1 MREERRRRDI
11 NFGGGG
17 VEGNAARQGLRTAG
31 VESGPPHLFSMNE
44 ERLEQPFVDALWD
57 ALKKQAC
64 CNPATAVRIVILTKK
79 DLEAALGEMGM

>member
-1 MREERRRRDI
+1 
-11 NFGGGG
+11 
-17 VEGNAARQGLRTAG
+17 
-31 VESGPPHLFSMNE
+31 MNE

-79 DLEAALGEMGM
+79 DLDAALGEMGAFTQTRTARGT

>member
-1 MREERRRRDI
+1 
-11 NFGGGG
+11 
-17 VEGNAARQGLRTAG
+17 
-31 VESGPPHLFSMNE
+31 MNE